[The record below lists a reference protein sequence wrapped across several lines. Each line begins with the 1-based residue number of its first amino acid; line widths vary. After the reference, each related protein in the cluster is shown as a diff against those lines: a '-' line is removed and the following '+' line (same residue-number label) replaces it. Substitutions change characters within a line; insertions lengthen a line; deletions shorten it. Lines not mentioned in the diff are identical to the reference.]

1 MHGAALPL
9 GSLGELDGPRPGRGR
24 CEQVRRAAGDRGR
37 AEEGAGAEE
46 EGRPQAQEEVKKDKK
61 PGKQPGKKHKLKHK
75 KKKDAFPI
83 CSLPP
88 PTPKVLHRV
97 KKTVKKMEAAG
108 VAPTFPCP

>member
-1 MHGAALPL
+1 MA
-9 GSLGELDGPRPGRGR
+9 GPKKVLV
-24 CEQVRRAAGDRGR
+24 QKKKAG
-37 AEEGAGAEE
+37 
-46 EGRPQAQEEVKKDKK
+46 PKHKKKVKKDKK

-83 CSLPP
+83 CSLTP